1 MRYVFRIPATRVE
14 PTPRWV
20 RVRAGGEWIADSRE
34 ALLVA
39 WYGPGRLPTYAFP
52 AAAVRTEMLSP
63 SPGGGDG
70 LVVPHDIRT
79 GEGVLEGAARLLVDP
94 APELAEARNHWT
106 FTWDGS
112 VAWFEEALEV
122 HVHARDTAKRVDVV
136 PSERHLQ
143 VMLDGELLAESRR
156 PHGLFET
163 PLPPRWYM
171 PIEDVLPG
179 VLEPSETVSMC
190 PYKGTAH
197 WFSVRVAGRVHP
209 DLAWSYPEPVPECPR
224 IAGLVCFYNEFVDL
238 VIDGV
243 PQERPRTPW
252 SPGGPEISPG

>member
-1 MRYVFRIPATRVE
+1 MPATRVE

-52 AAAVRTEMLSP
+52 AAAVRTDMLSP

-70 LVVPHDIRT
+70 SVVPHDIRT
-79 GEGVLEGAARLLVDP
+79 GEVLEGAARLLVDP
-94 APELAEARNHWT
+94 APELADARGHWT

-112 VAWFEEALEV
+112 VSWFEEATEV

-136 PSERHLQ
+136 PSERHVR
-143 VMLDGELLAESRR
+143 VMLDGALLAESRR
-156 PHGLFET
+156 PHALFEA
-163 PLPPRWYM
+163 PLPTRWYM
-171 PIEDVLPG
+171 PMADVLPG
-179 VLEPSETVSMC
+179 VLEPSPTVSRC
-190 PYKGTAH
+190 PYKGIAS
-197 WFSVRVAGRVHP
+197 WFSVRAGGALHP
-209 DLAWSYPEPVPECPR
+209 DLAWTYPDPVPECPGV
-224 IAGLVCFYNEFVDL
+224 AGLVAFYNEHVDL

-252 SPGGPEISPG
+252 SSGGPEISPS